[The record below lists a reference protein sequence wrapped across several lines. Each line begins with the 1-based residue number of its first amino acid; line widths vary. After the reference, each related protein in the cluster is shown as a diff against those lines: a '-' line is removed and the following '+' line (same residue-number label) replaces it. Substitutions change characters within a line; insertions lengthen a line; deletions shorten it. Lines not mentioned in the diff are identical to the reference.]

1 MKQTFKLGTILGI
14 PVGMHWSVLVITAL
28 IADILARTVLP
39 AADPAASAGT
49 RWAVAAL
56 GAVLF
61 LASLAAHEFAH
72 ALVARRHG
80 VRVGSVTLWM
90 LGGVA
95 ELDDEP
101 PDARADLRIAG
112 VGPLTSA
119 AAAVLFTGAA
129 AAGAALDVAPVA
141 TASLSWLAAANALIA
156 VFNLLPG
163 APLDGGRI
171 LRALLWRRRGDRT
184 SASHAADRA
193 GTTLGHAMIGGG
205 LVIMLLVSWF
215 NGLWLALVGWFIAGS
230 ARAEGRW
237 TDLRAAAAGLR
248 AADIMTP
255 YPDHG
260 WSWQPAGPFIEGVAA
275 RSRQSVF
282 PVLDVTGDPVGA
294 VTVDRLS
301 RVPSQKAG
309 AALGDLSVPLPP
321 DRVTGPDIP
330 AITLLQL
337 RPIAGDLLAV
347 VAADHRLLGI
357 ITTAD
362 VQRLLRHDRLRRSR
376 RATP

>member
-14 PVGMHWSVLVITAL
+14 PVGMHWSVLVIMAL
-28 IADILARTVLP
+28 ITDILARAVLP

-49 RWAVAAL
+49 RWTAAVI

-90 LGGVA
+90 LGGIA
-95 ELDDEP
+95 ELDGDP

-112 VGPLTSA
+112 AGPLTSA
-119 AAAVLFTGAA
+119 AAAAVFTGTA
-129 AAGAALDVAPVA
+129 AAGTALGVAPVA
-141 TASLSWLAAANALIA
+141 TAPLGWLGAANALIA

-171 LRALLWRRRGDRT
+171 LRAVLWRRRGARL
-184 SASHAADRA
+184 SASRAADRA
-193 GTTLGHAMIGGG
+193 GATLGHAMIGGG
-205 LVIMLLVSWF
+205 LVVMLLVSWF
-215 NGLWLALVGWFIAGS
+215 DGLWLALVGWFIAGS
-230 ARAEGRW
+230 ARAEERW
-237 TDLRAAAAGLR
+237 TDLRAAADGLR

-260 WSWQPAGPFIEGVAA
+260 WSWQPAGVFIESVAV

-294 VTVDRLS
+294 VTADRLS
-301 RVPSQKAG
+301 RVPSRDVG
-309 AALGDLSVPLPP
+309 ATLGDLGVPLPS
-321 DRVTGPDIP
+321 DRVAGPGIP
-330 AITLLQL
+330 AVTLLQMK
-337 RPIAGDLLAV
+337 PIAGDLLAV
-347 VAADHRLLGI
+347 VAADHRLLGMV
-357 ITTAD
+357 TTAD
-362 VQRLLRHDRLRRSR
+362 VQRLLRHHRLRQSR
-376 RATP
+376 PATA